1 MRHWLFLV
9 SLWFSLLSYA
19 APAKSGGESEA
30 RALASKAKKAF
41 EDGNYKGAASLLER
55 ATQLSSSP
63 TLLYNLGRARE
74 RAKDLAGAIEAYEN
88 YLETEPPSSDAA
100 ASRATVNALKER
112 IEEQRKLK
120 ALEEKRNDVPIRTAP
135 AASLAL
141 PEPKSPAEVRI
152 SPPPPKSALRVAGP
166 WVSIALGAAALGVGI
181 GLGFS
186 AQSLSQKASM
196 SSSVDEAVMLQN
208 QALAQVTGANV
219 ASIGGGIVLTAGLTW
234 LIVEL
239 VSGPPSAETPAEP

>member
-9 SLWFSLLSYA
+9 SLWFSLLSHA
-19 APAKSGGESEA
+19 APTKSGSEA
-30 RALASKAKKAF
+30 EARTLASKAKKAF
-41 EDGNYKGAASLLER
+41 EDGNYKTAASLLER

-74 RAKDLAGAIEAYEN
+74 RSKDLAGAIEAYES
-88 YLETEPPSSDAA
+88 YLETEPPSSDATA
-100 ASRATVNALKER
+100 TRATVNALKER

-120 ALEEKRNDVPIRTAP
+120 ALEEKRSDVPIRTVPTATL
-135 AASLAL
+135 AA
-141 PEPKSPAEVRI
+141 PEPKSPATVKI
-152 SPPPPKSALRVAGP
+152 AAPPPKSALRVAGP
-166 WVSIALGAAALGVGI
+166 WVTIALGAAALGVGI

-186 AQSLSQKASM
+186 AQSLSQKAAM
-196 SSSVDEAVMLQN
+196 SSSVDEAVSLQN

-239 VSGPPSAETPAEP
+239 VSGPSPTETAAEP